1 MHKSI
6 HVLTITVYQSLI
18 VSWKI
23 STKFSKLFLFKM
35 QGVPE
40 SGTLGVFAS
49 TDQLGDQNFSK
60 RLNAY
65 LHVRTGHRKCGNS
78 DA

>member
-1 MHKSI
+1 
-6 HVLTITVYQSLI
+6 
-18 VSWKI
+18 
-23 STKFSKLFLFKM
+23 M

-78 DA
+78 DAWFGILDASDANLWIF